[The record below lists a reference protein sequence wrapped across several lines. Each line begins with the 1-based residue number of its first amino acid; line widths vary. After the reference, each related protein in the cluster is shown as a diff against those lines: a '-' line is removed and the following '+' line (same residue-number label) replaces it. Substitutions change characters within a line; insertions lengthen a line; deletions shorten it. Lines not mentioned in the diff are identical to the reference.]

1 MKRVFIGG
9 SRRLS
14 RLNKKIMDR
23 ANNILT
29 NGYEV
34 LIGDAN
40 GADKAMQKFF
50 ADKNYINVIVY
61 CTGDVCRNN
70 LGNWHT
76 KNIES
81 NRKTKDFQYYT
92 IKDRHMSDDADYGLM
107 LWDGKSKGTLN
118 NIINLLLQK
127 KSVLVYFSSSKEFMT
142 IKNFSDLESLLKKC
156 DPAIIQKMNRDLN
169 IEQHLYNYQSQL
181 SFS

>member
-1 MKRVFIGG
+1 
-9 SRRLS
+9 
-14 RLNKKIMDR
+14 
-23 ANNILT
+23 
-29 NGYEV
+29 
-34 LIGDAN
+34 
-40 GADKAMQKFF
+40 
-50 ADKNYINVIVY
+50 
-61 CTGDVCRNN
+61 
-70 LGNWHT
+70 
-76 KNIES
+76 
-81 NRKTKDFQYYT
+81 
-92 IKDRHMSDDADYGLM
+92 MSDDADYGLM